1 MEAKKYYWLKLKEN
15 FFGEKEIKKLRRMA
29 GGDTYTIIYLKM
41 LLLSLR
47 TYGRIYFD
55 GVEDSFADELA
66 LQLDEETDNV
76 KMTIMYLRKVGL
88 LQEMSET
95 EAFLTQ
101 IPECVGSETSKA
113 ELMRRKRQRDG
124 NKVTEISNN
133 VTTALPLVTNCYPEI
148 EKEIKKEKDTKIER
162 DSGADAPKRKT
173 KTDFKIPS
181 VDEVREYCAE
191 RNNGIDPDK
200 FHDYYTAQGWKL
212 SNGQPMKD
220 WKAAVRNWER
230 RDKQNGEDSRESS
243 FNTDEFFEAALA
255 ASKAAFAAS
264 PKMGKKEENYDR

>member
-1 MEAKKYYWLKLKEN
+1 MAEPKKYYWLKLKEN

-47 TYGRIYFD
+47 TDGRIYFD
-55 GVEDSFADELA
+55 GVEDSFADELS

-76 KMTIMYLRKVGL
+76 RMTILYLQKVGL
-88 LQEMSET
+88 MQEVSET

-113 ELMRRKRQRDG
+113 ELMRRKRQREG

-133 VTTALPLVTNCYPEI
+133 VTAALPLVTNCYPEI
-148 EKEIKKEKDTKIER
+148 EIEIEKEKKKDEEIER
-162 DSGADAPKRKT
+162 DSGADAPKRKP
-173 KTDFKIPS
+173 KAGFKIPL
-181 VDEVREYCAE
+181 VDEVSAYCAE
-191 RNNGIDPDK
+191 RHNSIDPDK
-200 FHDYYTAQGWKL
+200 FVDYYTAQGWKL

-220 WKAAVRNWER
+220 WKAAVRNWEHR
-230 RDKQNGEDSRESS
+230 ENDKTNSNTGGS
-243 FNTDEFFEAALA
+243 FDEDEFLKAALA
-255 ASKAAFAAS
+255 RTY
-264 PKMGKKEENYDR
+264 GGE